1 MKLSPQQNVHS
12 TPVLFPALAIL
23 IACLI
28 SAPALFGQAVP
39 DSINYQGIL
48 LKGDGTPVPAVPTDI
63 EFRIY
68 DNPAESTGLI
78 WGRMF
83 RVTPDANGAFNVVLS
98 SEGAVLSGAPDVSLA
113 SVFTGNGSDSRY
125 LELTVAGS
133 TPIRPRQRFVAS
145 AYAFLA
151 HDVTHARQNFSIAGV
166 LTVGG
171 PASFSSL
178 AASGGAAVSG
188 LATVGSLATTGS
200 VNAASVNAGD
210 RVVTPVLQ
218 AAAAANG
225 SLEVTNNANVAGSVT
240 ASNFVGYGT
249 IPIGGIIMWSGTNV
263 PAGWALC
270 DGTKGTPNL
279 SGRFVLS
286 GPLTQVKAT
295 GGAANVTLAVA
306 NLPLHTHT
314 MAFSTVGYSASYN
327 SSSETTGAP
336 YNGRN
341 SGTQWRTSDG
351 TGSGSA
357 FSILPPYY
365 VLAYIM
371 RIQ

>member
-1 MKLSPQQNVHS
+1 M
-12 TPVLFPALAIL
+12 
-23 IACLI
+23 
-28 SAPALFGQAVP
+28 
-39 DSINYQGIL
+39 
-48 LKGDGTPVPAVPTDI
+48 
-63 EFRIY
+63 
-68 DNPAESTGLI
+68 
-78 WGRMF
+78 
-83 RVTPDANGAFNVVLS
+83 
-98 SEGAVLSGAPDVSLA
+98 
-113 SVFTGNGSDSRY
+113 
-125 LELTVAGS
+125 
-133 TPIRPRQRFVAS
+133 
-145 AYAFLA
+145 
-151 HDVTHARQNFSIAGV
+151 